1 MGEEEHIFGL
11 FADDVIVYLNKPEAS
26 FPKLMNLL
34 EEYGHYSGY
43 KWNVPKMQILAFN
56 YSLSLKIKHKFGL
69 NWNSK

>member
-43 KWNVPKMQILAFN
+43 KLNVLKTQILTFN
-56 YSLSLKIKHKFGL
+56 YSPSLDIVLRL
-69 NWNSK
+69 NLF